1 MRSLLERT
9 DRIDG
14 DFVLAGHAV
23 KQLLGTFQCAC
34 AQHLGQIV
42 GGLIQVGKAQVLAH
56 ALERVCRTECFL
68 HISFLQCLLQ
78 FRIAVV
84 VQKHQRKFADHAFVV
99 KPLEHVLIICAHLS
113 ITFLNRHGLSLCLSF
128 STYPA

>member
-1 MRSLLERT
+1 MRNLLERT

-42 GGLIQVGKAQVLAH
+42 GGLIQVGKTQVLAH
-56 ALERVCRTECFL
+56 ALERVCRTA
-68 HISFLQCLLQ
+68 SF
-78 FRIAVV
+78 
-84 VQKHQRKFADHAFVV
+84 
-99 KPLEHVLIICAHLS
+99 
-113 ITFLNRHGLSLCLSF
+113 TFPSF
-128 STYPA
+128 NACSSFG

>member
-42 GGLIQVGKAQVLAH
+42 GGLIQVGKAHDELSD
-56 ALERVCRTECFL
+56 RRCFPL
-68 HISFLQCLLQ
+68 
-78 FRIAVV
+78 
-84 VQKHQRKFADHAFVV
+84 DHA
-99 KPLEHVLIICAHLS
+99 
-113 ITFLNRHGLSLCLSF
+113 R
-128 STYPA
+128 

>member
-1 MRSLLERT
+1 MRNLLERT

-23 KQLLGTFQCAC
+23 KQLFGTFQCAC

-68 HISFLQCLLQ
+68 PSM
-78 FRIAVV
+78 
-84 VQKHQRKFADHAFVV
+84 
-99 KPLEHVLIICAHLS
+99 
-113 ITFLNRHGLSLCLSF
+113 
-128 STYPA
+128 PAPVSDSCRRSKTSA

>member
-56 ALERVCRTECFL
+56 ALERVPHGMLPSHFLPSMPAPVSDSCRRSKT
-68 HISFLQCLLQ
+68 S
-78 FRIAVV
+78 A
-84 VQKHQRKFADHAFVV
+84 
-99 KPLEHVLIICAHLS
+99 
-113 ITFLNRHGLSLCLSF
+113 
-128 STYPA
+128 

>member
-56 ALERVCRTECFL
+56 ALERVAARNA
-68 HISFLQCLLQ
+68 SF
-78 FRIAVV
+78 
-84 VQKHQRKFADHAFVV
+84 
-99 KPLEHVLIICAHLS
+99 
-113 ITFLNRHGLSLCLSF
+113 TFPSF
-128 STYPA
+128 NACSSFG

>member
-56 ALERVCRTECFL
+56 ALERVSARNA
-68 HISFLQCLLQ
+68 SF
-78 FRIAVV
+78 
-84 VQKHQRKFADHAFVV
+84 
-99 KPLEHVLIICAHLS
+99 
-113 ITFLNRHGLSLCLSF
+113 TFSSF
-128 STYPA
+128 NACSSFG

>member
-1 MRSLLERT
+1 MRGLLERT

-14 DFVLAGHAV
+14 DFVLEGHAV

-56 ALERVCRTECFL
+56 ALERVCRTDFL
-68 HISFLQCLLQ
+68 PSM
-78 FRIAVV
+78 
-84 VQKHQRKFADHAFVV
+84 
-99 KPLEHVLIICAHLS
+99 
-113 ITFLNRHGLSLCLSF
+113 
-128 STYPA
+128 PAPVSDSCRRSKTSA

>member
-1 MRSLLERT
+1 MRNLLERT

-42 GGLIQVGKAQVLAH
+42 GGLIQVGKAQVLARN
-56 ALERVCRTECFL
+56 A
-68 HISFLQCLLQ
+68 SF
-78 FRIAVV
+78 
-84 VQKHQRKFADHAFVV
+84 
-99 KPLEHVLIICAHLS
+99 
-113 ITFLNRHGLSLCLSF
+113 TFPSF
-128 STYPA
+128 NACSSFG